1 MSQQNLVDA
10 MDFVTERIEDRT
22 PIDEWVPPTPEDE
35 VFKTVRGAI
44 MVDISSIF
52 GLESN
57 PQLDTFV
64 MSTKRSYNNPEMR
77 THTTQYLN
85 YFEKY
90 YDMEHELVTIYARL
104 KYLIDYV
111 PGYTKEAFL
120 YDLTT
125 YIMHGSI
132 SLKIGFMNRDCYSLN
147 LTYKNLKNPNLQ
159 YSD

>member
-1 MSQQNLVDA
+1 MSKQAENLVEA
-10 MDFVTERIEDRT
+10 MVFETPESRA
-22 PIDEWVPPTPEDE
+22 PIDEWQPSCPEDE

-44 MVDISSIF
+44 MTDISSIF

-57 PQLDTFV
+57 SQLDAFI
-64 MSTKRSYNNPEMR
+64 MSTKRSYNNPDMR
-77 THTTQYLN
+77 AHTVQYLN
-85 YFEKY
+85 YLEKY
-90 YDMEHELVTIYARL
+90 YDTDRELVTIYARL

-111 PGYTKEAFL
+111 PSYTKEAFL

-132 SLKIGFMNRDCYSLN
+132 SLKVGYLTRDCYSLN